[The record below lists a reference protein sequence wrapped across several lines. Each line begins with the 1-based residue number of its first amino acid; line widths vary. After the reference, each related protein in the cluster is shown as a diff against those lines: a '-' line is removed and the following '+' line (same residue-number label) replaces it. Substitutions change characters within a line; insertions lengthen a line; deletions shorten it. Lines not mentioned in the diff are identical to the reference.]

1 MRRTAGT
8 AVHSWAR
15 RSMDI
20 FKSIEMHSQNS
31 EFCIIMRSLEMEGK
45 IWRECDYGLPLSPC
59 AFGLCFHSTGLK
71 MHCTKASPRNDREF
85 EAIRFKLAVH
95 VMLFKVI
102 LSPLVPSVP

>member
-15 RSMDI
+15 RSMDL
-20 FKSIEMHSQNS
+20 FKSIEMHSKNS

-59 AFGLCFHSTGLK
+59 AFGLCFHSTALK

-95 VMLFKVI
+95 VMRFKVI
-102 LSPLVPSVP
+102 LSPLVPSVA